1 MNMVFEKDPIERR
14 FIIFISVGIVSAI
27 VDVCVMKFSQLI
39 GFHFVLAVSIGF
51 LAGFIVNYILH
62 LKVTF
67 QSIGSIMILRR
78 FVLVVAL
85 NYVLTVICVS
95 ISEKYL
101 NSVLE
106 GKLFSL
112 PLVALNGY
120 LLSKFWVFKS

>member
-1 MNMVFEKDPIERR
+1 MVPRKDLLERR
-14 FIIFISVGIVSAI
+14 FIIFLSVGIMSAI
-27 VDVCVMKFSQLI
+27 VDICIMQLSQLI
-39 GFHFVLAVSIGF
+39 GFHFMLAVSIGF

-67 QSIGSIMILRR
+67 QSISSIKNLRR

-85 NYVLTVICVS
+85 NYILTVICVS

-101 NSVLE
+101 NSVIE

-112 PLVALNGY
+112 PLVALNGFF
-120 LLSKFWVFKS
+120 LCKFWVFKS